1 MPRTVGSC
9 APASTHTK
17 ADLDVVHVL
26 LYTQQMNIPDKY
38 PIKFLCHYEP
48 MDKIWGWIL
57 PPHTADDPVLSY
69 SSSWREPHTAY
80 AFWAVVG
87 KTITVKTH
95 HYHNKGSM
103 HGLEKRK
110 IANKYVEM
118 PVDDLL
124 TRWPTFW
131 EQLEQAII
139 FHKLSEG

>member
-17 ADLDVVHVL
+17 ADLDAAAAVL
-26 LYTQQMNIPDKY
+26 YNQHMSIQEHY
-38 PIKFLCHYEP
+38 PLKFLCHYDA
-48 MDKIWGWIL
+48 MDKVWGWIL
-57 PPHTADDPVLSY
+57 PPQYDKPLVNPY
-69 SSSWREPHTAY
+69 SSAWREPHTAY

-87 KTITVKTH
+87 KIITVKTH
-95 HYHNKGSM
+95 QYYNKGSM

-110 IANKYVEM
+110 IANKYVEI

-124 TRWPTFW
+124 ARWPQFW

>member
-17 ADLDVVHVL
+17 ADLDLIPAVL
-26 LYTQQMNIPDKY
+26 YNQHMSIPDRY
-38 PIKFLCHYEP
+38 PVKFICHYEP
-48 MDKIWGWIL
+48 MDKVWGWIL
-57 PPHTADDPVLSY
+57 PPQYDKPLPNAY

-124 TRWPTFW
+124 IRWPTFW

>member
-9 APASTHTK
+9 APASTHIR
-17 ADLDVVHVL
+17 ADLDVVWVL
-26 LYTQQMNIPDKY
+26 LYNQHMSIQDKY

-48 MDKIWGWIL
+48 MDKVWGWIL
-57 PPHTADDPVLSY
+57 PPQPESPKNLY
-69 SSSWREPHTAY
+69 SSDWRGPHVSY

-95 HYHNKGSM
+95 SYYNKGSM

-110 IANKYVEM
+110 ITNKYVEI
-118 PVDDLL
+118 PVDEMLQ
-124 TRWPTFW
+124 RWPGFW
-131 EQLEQAII
+131 DQLEQAII